1 MNSKHCGTH
10 GWSLLLTWLLVRF
23 LSVGGREISSL
34 TSISCFYQ
42 VSLLETFYSSLR
54 LKPSQGKS
62 TICAQLWHYSSQ
74 KTSWT
79 YTVSTHVFRIWDL
92 LPLRPWSAGGV
103 TKQKPV
109 VHDSSQGKLT
119 IACSIH
125 KEKRMEPFKSKSIC
139 PCEGSQECQRNL
151 TVNSL

>member
-1 MNSKHCGTH
+1 MITFANTAFGKIPQRRGN
-10 GWSLLLTWLLVRF
+10 RNF
-23 LSVGGREISSL
+23 PSL
-34 TSISCFYQ
+34 TPISCFFQ
-42 VSLLETFYSSLR
+42 VSLLETSYFSLR
-54 LKPSQGKS
+54 LKHSKGKS
-62 TICAQLWHYSSQ
+62 TICAQLQYPSSQ

-79 YTVSTHVFRIWDL
+79 HTVSTHVFRIWDL

-119 IACSIH
+119 IARSIH